1 MLSGFGEGGDV
12 KSKLG
17 GDAGLLGEG
26 GGFRTVFNLKGRT
39 VVTGLT
45 GTIFEGEEVKREVRR
60 KGRLREEKRPP
71 DFGPAKLSVVVV
83 ALALW
88 LGVVVD

>member
-45 GTIFEGEEVKREVRR
+45 TIFEGEEVKREVRR